1 MITFNKIYKR
11 HFFFVFM
18 ILFFANQIFANVK
31 LPAVF
36 SDNMVLQQ
44 KSKVNIW
51 GWADAGEQISITASW
66 SNKTVNATADAA
78 GKWSTHLS
86 TGNAGGPYSIVVKG
100 KNNVELK
107 NILLGEVWVCSGQS
121 NMVFSLKGADNA
133 KEEIAKADFPDI
145 RYFDVKRQYAQKK
158 FDDAPGSVW
167 EMTSPKNA
175 GGMSAV
181 AYYFARQ
188 IKAKLN
194 VPIGIIYSAWGGTP
208 AEAWTPND
216 VITSDTVLSKYID
229 RWNYIQTNVGKDSVI
244 YHKALDEWE
253 KNKRDADSTKVKKP
267 EEPQTLYYY
276 NRPWREPS
284 VLFNGMIDPVI
295 PFTIKGFLWYQGESN
310 VGYASEYAR
319 LLEGMIKSWRK
330 RWGNQDLPF
339 HIVQIAAY
347 GYSDM
352 NAAAIVR
359 DQQFQVTKDL
369 KHSGLAVTAD
379 LGNMKDIHYTHKKQV
394 GERLALVALAKD
406 YGFKNEIYIGPECKN
421 AVIKNGQLELTFDQ
435 SLFTKNESAVAGFE
449 IGYKKS
455 DADSLR
461 FEKVVANIQDK
472 KIIIPVDQNK
482 MPLSVRYAWILVG
495 EANLQNQSGLPAF
508 PFRLRIKS

>member
-1 MITFNKIYKR
+1 MKVFNKIFKSG
-11 HFFFVFM
+11 FVIVPM
-18 ILFFANQIFANVK
+18 ILFFINHVFANVK
-31 LPAVF
+31 LPALF

-51 GWADAGEQISITASW
+51 GWADPGEQIWIVGSW
-66 SNKTVNATADAA
+66 SRKNVKTIAGAD
-78 GKWSTHLS
+78 GKWSTHLM
-86 TGNAGGPYSIVVKG
+86 TGDAGGPFTITVNG
-100 KNNVELK
+100 NNKVELK
-107 NILLGEVWVCSGQS
+107 DILLGEVWVCSGQS

-133 KEEIAKADFPDI
+133 KEEIAKADYPDI

-167 EMTSPKNA
+167 EKTSPKMA
-175 GGMSAV
+175 GGISAV
-181 AYYFARQ
+181 AYYFARS
-188 IKAKLN
+188 IKEKLN

-216 VITSDTVLSKYID
+216 VITSDTTLSKYID
-229 RWNYIQTNVGKDSVI
+229 RWNYIQKNVGKDSVV

-253 KNKRDADSTKVKKP
+253 KNKGEGTKTKKP

-310 VGYASEYAR
+310 VGYANEYGQ
-319 LLEGMIKSWRK
+319 LLEGMINSWRK

-339 HIVQIAAY
+339 HIVQIAAF

-352 NAAAIVR
+352 NAGATVR
-359 DQQFQVTKDL
+359 DQQYKVSKDL
-369 KHSGLAVTAD
+369 KNTGLAVTAD
-379 LGNMKDIHYTHKKQV
+379 LGNMKDIHYTHKKEV
-394 GERLALVALAKD
+394 GERLALIALAKN
-406 YGFKNEIYIGPECKN
+406 YGFKNEIYAGPECKK
-421 AVIKNGQLELTFDQ
+421 AIVENGHLELTFDQ
-435 SLFTKNESAVAGFE
+435 SLFTKNGTEVAGFE

-461 FEKVVANIQDK
+461 FEKITASIQDK
-472 KIIIPVDQNK
+472 KIIIPVDKNK

-495 EANLQNQSGLPAF
+495 EANLQNGVGLPAF
-508 PFRLRIKS
+508 PFQLRVKN